1 MLCSSQKEHIV
12 SPAIE
17 LRSSCTYLEFLSNF
31 QSFWG
36 SLRLHGDQSA
46 IDSLARELLKKV
58 AFANFF
64 LNYWNGWQQVTCQWI
79 CYSKAV
85 SSGRDFLNFIIG
97 KKDFGKKDLGHCHS
111 KPLVANSIVTGM
123 WPPDPTSSKCLTL
136 PHEAMLTV
144 ATKKLRLE
152 CCQVVIMG
160 GSVLTFGLGIYE
172 ILWWIVGLGNAME
185 WRDRDG
191 PIGAAGK
198 FQRDAWAPS
207 RSSHCLS
214 QDPSTS
220 PRRTRRCL
228 GPLDY

>member
-97 KKDFGKKDLGHCHS
+97 KKDFGNKDLGHCHS

-152 CCQVVIMG
+152 CCQVVIMMAQAQSWHLDWEFMKSYDELLDWEMLWSDG
-160 GSVLTFGLGIYE
+160 TDPLARQGIFNVMRELRAAAVTVWVKIRVRVRGGLG
-172 ILWWIVGLGNAME
+172 
-185 WRDRDG
+185 
-191 PIGAAGK
+191 
-198 FQRDAWAPS
+198 DA
-207 RSSHCLS
+207 
-214 QDPSTS
+214 
-220 PRRTRRCL
+220 
-228 GPLDY
+228 